1 MRPCV
6 LSAMF
11 VCCFA
16 QATPRATIELRAQA
30 SVSAEQVT
38 LGDVAILRSAD
49 LEVVRKLVNL
59 PIGDAPRVGQSAVVH
74 RAALEAWVRG
84 QVEIAQDALAWRG
97 PAETRVARASRE
109 VRGEELAAA
118 AAEALRAALAM
129 RGVAADVHV
138 PHLPRDV
145 RVPAGAV
152 RLEARA
158 RDQAPLGPRMLVW
171 VDIWVGEALLR
182 TVPVALTAAWNEP
195 PLYSA
200 IRLHAAAASDSAR
213 RNGGLAPGDGRLV
226 QRGEWAAL
234 RAVAGAVVLES
245 RVEVLQDGHRG
256 QRVRVRQ
263 PGATGL
269 VFARVVAPGALELAP

>member
-1 MRPCV
+1 MRPFV
-6 LSAMF
+6 LSVLF
-11 VCCFA
+11 VCCHA
-16 QATPRATIELRAQA
+16 QATPPATIELRSQA

-49 LEVVRKLVNL
+49 LDVVRKLVNL
-59 PIGDAPRVGQSAVVH
+59 PIGDAPRAGQSAVVQ

-84 QVEIAQDALAWRG
+84 QVEIAQHGLAWQG
-97 PAETRVARASRE
+97 PSETRVARATRE
-109 VRGEELAAA
+109 VRGEDLAAA
-118 AAEALRAALAM
+118 AAAALRASLAM
-129 RGVAADVHV
+129 RGVAAEVHV
-138 PHLPRDV
+138 SHLPRDV

-158 RDQAPLGPRMLVW
+158 REHAPLGPRMLVW
-171 VDIWVGEALLR
+171 VDIWAADALLR
-182 TVPVALTAAWNEP
+182 TIPVALTAAWNEP
-195 PLYSA
+195 PLSSA
-200 IRLHAAAASDSAR
+200 VRLHAAAARESGR
-213 RNGGLAPGDGRLV
+213 RTGGLAPDDGPLV

-245 RVEVLQDGHRG
+245 RVEVLQDGHKG

-269 VFARVVAPGALELAP
+269 VFARVVAPGELELAP